1 MEYLKGALFAAIGI
15 AILLVVGCV
24 GILHFG
30 PGSERDALNRL
41 SMQLKDPES
50 AKFENV
56 VLSHVLVCGQVNSK
70 NSMGGYV
77 GYKRFIADRYG
88 TEFETYFESD
98 ERGDHF
104 IAELWDEY
112 CKPDADSK
120 LDQVRKSLGLLLN

>member
-15 AILLVVGCV
+15 AILLFVGCL

-41 SMQLKDPES
+41 SEQLKDPSS
-50 AKFENV
+50 AQFKDV
-56 VLSHVLVCGQVNSK
+56 VLSHVYVCGQVNSK

-77 GYKRFIADRYG
+77 GFKHFMADRYG
-88 TEFETYFESD
+88 NEFETYFESD

-104 IAELWDEY
+104 IASLWGEF
-112 CKPDADSK
+112 CQPDADSK
-120 LDQVRKSLGLLLN
+120 LDQVRKSLGLII